1 MIEAKDMLRLEKTLK
16 RFLWLL
22 PVFCLSCA
30 ERDLV
35 DGMGTTTGGM
45 AQITLDINAPAIAS
59 SVMTRAI
66 SSENESSLDGT
77 FAVFAFND
85 NDLLMWTLQTGAV
98 NGTATNLQGE
108 DGYDDNT
115 DTPSLTWHAA
125 EGESTGGRLY
135 LEAPEYVG
143 EVTLLVLAN
152 VDLTEVAE
160 LDLTAGTS
168 TKADVVSA
176 LSALDYDATDESLN
190 YIPMSAETTVDG
202 IMLGT
207 TGTVQLRRSLAK
219 FSVTFLWDDAY
230 YDDEDL
236 QSAGAGGGVTDLN
249 STFNYKCF
257 VPDTV
262 YIESVNT
269 YATVYSSS
277 TTLPNVSTNAN
288 QTTTE
293 LSFDVSTPEYDQQS
307 NAFSTELE
315 FYVPETVNTGNPAYN
330 NGDLADDPRVSIL
343 VHGTYYETD
352 GTTMDDCW
360 YRFDLIPA
368 EGSTDELEYVLRNN
382 HYHFTLRNVSKR
394 GSTEKALA
402 LGLTMP
408 DNYRNDNDVDAVL
421 TVIEDD
427 DIVSVTMDYYNTVS
441 EDGEQT
447 DYQYYYIGVSSI
459 YSEMPQ
465 TQDAVAGL
473 KVVTNIAGGYMEDD
487 GWTIDI
493 SALPTDDEGDC
504 AFSFIYDAAAEKLW
518 IWLDHPEAVEVGE
531 TYYYYIVAGNMRKK
545 MRITITEGEY
555 TADND

>member
-1 MIEAKDMLRLEKTLK
+1 MLRLEKRLK

-22 PVFCLSCA
+22 PVFCLSCSEA
-30 ERDLV
+30 DFRDSAGAP
-35 DGMGTTTGGM
+35 DNGM
-45 AQITLDINAPAIAS
+45 ARLTLDINAPAITN

-66 SSENESSLDGT
+66 SSDNESSLNGD
-77 FAVFAFND
+77 FAVFAFNSSD
-85 NDLLMWTLQTGAV
+85 VLMWTLRTGAV
-98 NGTATNLQGE
+98 NGTATNLQGD

-115 DTPSLTWHAA
+115 TTPSLTWHAA
-125 EGESTGGRLY
+125 DDGSTGGRLY

-143 EVTLLVLAN
+143 DVTLLVLAN
-152 VDLTEVAE
+152 VDLSAVSAFE
-160 LDLTAGTS
+160 LTAGSS
-168 TKADVVSA
+168 TKDQVVA
-176 LSALDYDATDESLN
+176 AFSALDYDATDERLD
-190 YIPMSAETTVDG
+190 YIPMAAETELDG

-219 FSVTFLWDDAY
+219 FSLTFLWDDAY
-230 YDDEDL
+230 YDDDDL
-236 QSAGAGGGVTDLN
+236 QSAGAGEGVTDLN
-249 STFNYKCF
+249 ETFNYKCF

-269 YATVYSSS
+269 YATVYSAY
-277 TTLPNVSTNAN
+277 TTEPNVSTNAN

-315 FYVPETVNTGNPAYN
+315 FYVPETVNSGNPAYDI
-330 NGDLADDPRVSIL
+330 NGGLVEDPRVSIL

-360 YRFDLIPA
+360 YRFDLIPQ
-368 EGSTDELEYVLRNN
+368 EGSTDELQYVLRNN

-394 GSTEKALA
+394 GSTEKEFALA
-402 LGLTMP
+402 LTMP
-408 DNYRNDNDVDAVL
+408 DNYRNDNDVDAIL

-441 EDGEQT
+441 ENGEQT

-493 SALPTDDEGDC
+493 SALPTDDGDC
-504 AFSFIYDAAAEKLW
+504 AFSFIYDAAAEKPW
-518 IWLDHPEAVEVGE
+518 IWLDHPEAVEVGT

-555 TADND
+555 ED